1 MIKLELE
8 VLNKKQLLEILNRLT
23 KLKDHELKTDEY
35 SIELDGEHIGKLTVR
50 GVQ

>member
-23 KLKDHELKTDEY
+23 KLQDHELKTDEY
-35 SIELDGEHIGKLTVR
+35 SIELDGTKIGKLTVR